1 MAQPSIVTKAKAASA
16 CVRQNVRFQNGIFS
30 SERDHFEQTAILY
43 GLCPFIIIINSAGRY
58 SVMKEIIN
66 YSRRVMSDERIMKGE
81 FEIIF
86 RSDRRKIEKFRSAL
100 RAEMLQFHNENEAKI
115 EKFRSALRA
124 ERLHRILSVKSMNF
138 CEISATISP
147 KYIMKD

>member
-1 MAQPSIVTKAKAASA
+1 
-16 CVRQNVRFQNGIFS
+16 
-30 SERDHFEQTAILY
+30 
-43 GLCPFIIIINSAGRY
+43 
-58 SVMKEIIN
+58 MKEIIN

-100 RAEMLQFHNENEAKI
+100 RAEMLKFRWESEAKI

-124 ERLHRILSVKSMNF
+124 ERLQIHI
-138 CEISATISP
+138 EIECKI
-147 KYIMKD
+147 